1 MKNGSTLVLLNAA
14 TLATTF
20 LVTESALSLTCIRQL
35 NLLTAKG
42 SARLGLR
49 RFRFDRYISLRALR
63 TGTARYVVSP
73 NPQTNADIRNSKRWA
88 SIKGICRQA

>member
-1 MKNGSTLVLLNAA
+1 MKNGSMLVRLNVA

-42 SARLGLR
+42 SAPLGPR

-63 TGTARYVVSP
+63 TGAAGYVVSP
-73 NPQTNADIRNSKRWA
+73 DPSTNAHIRDSKRWT